1 MRCQL
6 SPRLVVL
13 FALATLLLTYRY
25 YGRWLAEKLFKLSDT
40 DETPAQT
47 KNDGYDF
54 VPTDKH
60 VLVGHH
66 FASIA
71 GLGPIVGPAIAVI
84 WGWLPAFIWIVFGA
98 ALIGAVHDF
107 SSLVL
112 SVRHDGGSVG
122 DVAKR
127 VVNGRA
133 RLAFLAV
140 IFFMLSLAMG
150 VFVHVIA
157 LLFSA
162 PPGGKAYYPEAVFPS
177 MALMV
182 IAMISGYCLHK
193 KGYPL
198 RAVTAVGVTLMLLSI
213 YGGITLPAP
222 ALSADAWKAPLLL
235 YAFVASVLP
244 VWLLL
249 QPRDYINAFELYLGG
264 FLLYLGFFVLG
275 PSFQAPAING
285 SPKDLPAL
293 LPFLFITLACGA
305 CSGFHSL
312 VSSGTTAKQLA
323 KEKDA
328 LPVGFGSM
336 LGEAALA
343 VIVLMACACGAA
355 SVEAWNSHYASF
367 AAASGLGPKLAAFV
381 NGAARFMAAV
391 GVPTAIGAN
400 FIAVV
405 VVSFALTTLDS
416 ATRLLSYVIEEFI
429 SAVGMKKLP
438 HSRALS
444 SLGAALAIGYFAFM
458 KIGNKPAGLALW
470 QLFGV
475 TNQLLAGLGLLIATV
490 YLVRL
495 KRPALPTF
503 LPMVF
508 MFAIS
513 LWAIVLKLKSFYN
526 QGGQTH
532 LLVVGSVVTFLALW
546 LVFEATL
553 VTVSLLRGTKK
564 VAV

>member
-1 MRCQL
+1 M

-13 FALATLLLTYRY
+13 LALATLYLAYRF
-25 YGRWLAEKLFKLSDT
+25 YGQWLAKDLFRLNDGNK
-40 DETPAQT
+40 TPAVSR
-47 KNDGYDF
+47 NDGYDF
-54 VPTDKH
+54 VPTKKSI
-60 VLVGHH
+60 LVGHH

-84 WGWLPAFIWIVFGA
+84 WGWLPAFLWIVLGA

-112 SVRHDGGSVG
+112 SVRHNGGSVG
-122 DVAKR
+122 DVAKT
-127 VVNGRA
+127 VINGRA
-133 RLAFLAV
+133 RLAFLSV
-140 IFFMLSLAMG
+140 IFFMLALAMG

-157 LLFSA
+157 LLFSG
-162 PPGGKAYYPEAVFPS
+162 PQGGKVFYPEAVFPS
-177 MALMV
+177 VSLMI

-193 KGYPL
+193 KGLPL
-198 RAVTAVGVTLMLLSI
+198 KPITAVGVTLMMLSI

-222 ALSADAWKAPLLL
+222 AVSADGWKAPLLL

-249 QPRDYINAFELYLGG
+249 QPRDYINAFQLYLGG
-264 FLLYLGFFVLG
+264 FLLYIGFFVLG
-275 PSFQAPAING
+275 PTFKAPAING
-285 SPKDLPAL
+285 RPEDLPAL

-323 KEKDA
+323 TEKDA

-343 VIVLMACACGAA
+343 VIVLMACACGAP
-355 SVEAWNSHYASF
+355 SSEAWNSHYASF
-367 AAASGLGPKLAAFV
+367 SAASGLGPKLHAFISG
-381 NGAARFMAAV
+381 GAAFMAAV
-391 GVPTAIGAN
+391 GVPVKIAAN

-429 SAVGMKKLP
+429 SALGIEKLP
-438 HSRALS
+438 YSRALS
-444 SLGAALAIGYFAFM
+444 SLVAALAIGYFAFM
-458 KIGNKPAGLALW
+458 KIGGKPAGLALW

-490 YLVRL
+490 YLIRL

-508 MFAIS
+508 MFTIS
-513 LWAIVLKLKSFYN
+513 LWAIVLKLKTFYN

-532 LLVVGSVVTFLALW
+532 LLLVGSMVTLLALW
-546 LVFEATL
+546 LIIEATL
-553 VTVSLLRGTKK
+553 VTVSLWKSDKK
-564 VAV
+564 VAA

>member
-1 MRCQL
+1 M

-13 FALATLLLTYRY
+13 GALATLWLAYRY
-25 YGRWLAEKLFKLSDT
+25 YGSWIAKRLFCLD
-40 DETPAQT
+40 DGNETPAVT
-47 KNDGYDF
+47 RNDGYDF
-54 VPTDKH
+54 VPTDKS

-84 WGWLPAFIWIVFGA
+84 WGWLPAFLWIVLGA
-98 ALIGAVHDF
+98 VLIGAVHDF

-112 SVRHDGGSVG
+112 SVRHNGGSVG
-122 DVAKR
+122 DVAKT
-127 VVNGRA
+127 VINGRA

-140 IFFMLSLAMG
+140 IFFMLALAMG

-157 LLFSA
+157 LLFSG
-162 PPGGKAYYPEAVFPS
+162 PVGGKVFYPEAVFPS
-177 MALMV
+177 FSLIG

-193 KGYPL
+193 KGWPL
-198 RAVTAVGVTLMLLSI
+198 KAVTAVGVTLMLLSI
-213 YGGITLPAP
+213 YGGISLPAP
-222 ALSADAWKAPLLL
+222 AVSADGWKGPLLL
-235 YAFVASVLP
+235 YAFIASVLP

-249 QPRDYINAFELYLGG
+249 QPRDYINAFQLYLGG
-264 FLLYLGFFVLG
+264 FLLYMGFFVLG
-275 PSFQAPAING
+275 PTFKAPALNG
-285 SPKDLPAL
+285 RPEDLPAL

-323 KEKDA
+323 HEKDA

-343 VIVLMACACGAA
+343 VIVLMACACGAP
-355 SVEAWNSHYASF
+355 SVAAWNSHYASF
-367 AAASGLGPKLAAFV
+367 SAASGLGPKLHAFISG
-381 NGAARFMAAV
+381 GATFMAAI
-391 GVPTAIGAN
+391 GVPAKIASN

-429 SAVGMKKLP
+429 SALGVKELP

-444 SLGAALAIGYFAFM
+444 SLASALSIGYFAFM
-458 KIGNKPAGLALW
+458 KIGGKPAGLALW

-490 YLVRL
+490 YLLRL

-513 LWAIVLKLKSFYN
+513 LWAIVLKLKTFYN

-532 LLVVGSVVTFLALW
+532 LLVVGSMVTVLALW
-546 LVFEATL
+546 LIIEATL
-553 VTVSLLRGTKK
+553 VTLSLLKSDKR
-564 VAV
+564 VEA